1 MTGRVI
7 KHVSFR
13 GGILLIFAVFAL
25 VFGLGSLGA
34 HVPEQAQVNAHVITD
49 IAPLE
54 FWYAAWTFTGVLC
67 VLGAFIKRV
76 DPIAY
81 GAWIF
86 LCSVFVFGYSAA
98 EYLAW
103 RGALLTDPPVLRA
116 WLAAAFFGALGLLG
130 YIESRR
136 P

>member
-1 MTGRVI
+1 MTGRLI

-13 GGILLIFAVFAL
+13 GIILLIFAVFAL
-25 VFGLGSLGA
+25 ALGLGSLGTSI
-34 HVPEQAQVNAHVITD
+34 PPQAQVNAHVITD

-54 FWYAAWTFTGVLC
+54 FWYGVWTLTGVLC
-67 VLGAFIKRV
+67 ILGAFIKRL

-81 GAWIF
+81 GMWIF
-86 LCSVFVFGYSAA
+86 LCTVFVFGYSAA

-103 RGALLTDPPVLRA
+103 RGALLTEPPVLRA
-116 WLAAAFFGALGLLG
+116 WLSALFFGALGLLG